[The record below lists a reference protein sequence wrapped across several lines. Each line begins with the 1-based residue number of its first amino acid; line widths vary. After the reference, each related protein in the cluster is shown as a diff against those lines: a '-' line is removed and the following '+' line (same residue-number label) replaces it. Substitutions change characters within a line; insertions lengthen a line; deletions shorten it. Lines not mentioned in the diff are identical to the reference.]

1 MSSTPDTNVMTVLIR
16 KLESIATLTAEEK
29 RAVEH
34 LPFHG
39 RTLGA
44 HQDIL
49 REKDRPAQCCLIVD
63 GWACRYK
70 ILVEGRRQIMSF
82 HIPGD
87 VPDLESLHL
96 RVMDHSIAT
105 LTPCTVA
112 IIPHENMRDLALR
125 FPGVGSA
132 LWRDTLVDAAIF
144 REWMTS
150 NGRRSAFGRV
160 AHLFCEL
167 YLKLEAVGLA
177 DAHRCE
183 LPITQVE
190 LADALGLTSVHV
202 NRTLQAMR
210 SQGLITWREKTLVI
224 EDWRA
229 LSAAGEFDPNY
240 LHLEGRAAA

>member
-1 MSSTPDTNVMTVLIR
+1 MSSENRALLAPLVR
-16 KLESIATLTAEEK
+16 KLESIASLSAEER
-29 RAVEH
+29 RAIEQ
-34 LPFHG
+34 LPVHG

-70 ILVEGRRQIMSF
+70 ILEEGRRQILSF

-87 VPDLESLHL
+87 MPDLQSLHL

-105 LTPCTVA
+105 LTPCTVG
-112 IIPHENMRDLALR
+112 IIPHEALRDFALR

-150 NGRRSAFGRV
+150 NGRRTAFGRV
-160 AHLFCEL
+160 AHLFCEM

-177 DAHRCE
+177 DEHRCE
-183 LPITQVE
+183 VPVTQSE
-190 LADALGLTSVHV
+190 IADALGLTSVHV

-210 SQGLITWREKTLVI
+210 GQGLITWRGGTLVI
-224 EDWRA
+224 EDWQA
-229 LSAAGEFDPNY
+229 LSTAGEFGPAY
-240 LHLEGRAAA
+240 LHLEGGVAA

>member
-1 MSSTPDTNVMTVLIR
+1 MTAENPAILAPLIR
-16 KLESIATLTAEEK
+16 KLESIAPLSAEEK
-29 RAVEH
+29 RAIQH
-34 LPFHG
+34 LPVHG
-39 RTLGA
+39 RTLTA

-49 REKDRPAQCCLIVD
+49 REKDRPTQCCLIVD

-70 ILVEGRRQIMSF
+70 ILRGGRRQIMSF

-87 VPDLESLHL
+87 VPDLQSLHL
-96 RVMDHSIAT
+96 QVMDHSIAT
-105 LTPCTVA
+105 LTRCTVA
-112 IIPHENMRDLALR
+112 VIPHEAMRDFALR
-125 FPGVGSA
+125 FPGVGNA

-150 NGRRSAFGRV
+150 NGRRSAFARI
-160 AHLFCEL
+160 AHLFCEM
-167 YLKLEAVGLA
+167 YLKLETVGLA

-183 LPITQVE
+183 MPVTQLD

-210 SQGLITWREKTLVI
+210 SQELITWRGKTLVI

-229 LSAAGEFDPNY
+229 LSAAGEFDPTY
-240 LHLEGRAAA
+240 LHIEGRAAA

>member
-1 MSSTPDTNVMTVLIR
+1 MSAENRALLAPFIR
-16 KLESIATLTAEEK
+16 KLESIATLSPDER
-29 RAVEH
+29 RAIEQ
-34 LPFHG
+34 LPVHG
-39 RTLGA
+39 RTLAA
-44 HQDIL
+44 HHDIL

-70 ILVEGRRQIMSF
+70 ILEEGRRQILSF

-87 VPDLESLHL
+87 MPDLQSLHL
-96 RVMDHSIAT
+96 RVMDHGIAT

-112 IIPHENMRDLALR
+112 IVPHEAMRDFALR
-125 FPGVGSA
+125 FPGIGAA

-150 NGRRSAFGRV
+150 NGRRTAFGRV

-167 YLKLEAVGLA
+167 YLKLEAVSLA
-177 DAHRCE
+177 DGHRCE
-183 LPITQVE
+183 MPVTQAE
-190 LADALGLTSVHV
+190 IADALGLTSVHV

-210 SQGLITWREKTLVI
+210 SQGLITWRSKTLVI

-229 LSAAGEFDPNY
+229 LSAAGEFDPAY
-240 LHLEGRAAA
+240 LHLEGGAAA